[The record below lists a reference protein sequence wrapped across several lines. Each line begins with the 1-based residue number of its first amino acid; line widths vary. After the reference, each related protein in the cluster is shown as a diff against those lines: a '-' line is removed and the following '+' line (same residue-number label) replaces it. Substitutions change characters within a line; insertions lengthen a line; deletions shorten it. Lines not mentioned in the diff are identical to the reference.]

1 MDAKGVS
8 PLIAAVLLLL
18 VAVGIGAIVW
28 VWTTGFVGQA
38 TSEAGQVTEQM
49 CAKGRFEVTSC
60 SYSSQT
66 VTLWLKNTGEVD
78 LNSFRVVVKDSAGNV
93 TVSDNN
99 SVNLEERGGMGSI
112 TVSNITN
119 SPSKVE
125 VYSNDCPN
133 LSVSTSCS

>member
-18 VAVGIGAIVW
+18 VVVGIGALVW

-49 CAKGRFEVTSC
+49 CAKGRFEITSC
-60 SYSSQT
+60 SYASQT
-66 VTLWLKNTGEVD
+66 VTLWLKNTGQVD

-99 SVNLEERGGMGSI
+99 NVDLEDMGGMGSI
-112 TVSNITN
+112 TVGSITN

-133 LSVSTSCS
+133 LSASTTCS